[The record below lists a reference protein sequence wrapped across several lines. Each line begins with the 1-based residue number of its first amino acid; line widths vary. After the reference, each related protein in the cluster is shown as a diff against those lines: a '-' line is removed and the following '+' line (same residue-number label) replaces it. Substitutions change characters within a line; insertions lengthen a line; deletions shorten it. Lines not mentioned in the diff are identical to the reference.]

1 MGQPEDQ
8 EPKVVVRHVDSDAHD
23 WSEQGR
29 RWYEELKEEEATIA
43 PWLSLEWTGERM
55 RVRRG

>member
-1 MGQPEDQ
+1 MGQPEENEQ
-8 EPKVVVRHVDSDAHD
+8 KVDTPSVDDGAHG
-23 WSEQGR
+23 WSEQAR
-29 RWYEELKEEEATIA
+29 RWYEELKEQETAIA